1 MKRPAFFPGSETITA
16 SNHKA
21 TASYAGQRQWLS
33 QFNNL
38 VIEGRDARGWIVRAA
53 DFDAE
58 CVAREGAFDV
68 TRIEGDRFAVKRH
81 YPFTIVDDAAPPP
94 VAAVAPVAASCEA
107 DVDLLALLA
116 ATA

>member
-1 MKRPAFFPGSETITA
+1 MATFPGSETITA

-58 CVAREGAFDV
+58 GVAREGAFDV

-81 YPFTIVDDAAPPP
+81 YPFTIIDAGPTLTPAAPDPGRAEP
-94 VAAVAPVAASCEA
+94 C
-107 DVDLLALLA
+107 DVDLLALLD
-116 ATA
+116 ATR